1 MRVEKCTWPVGHFFL
16 YLCLVGC
23 GNEFVLK
30 TETTPA
36 QEAFV
41 PKEHATPRIPGLDKI
56 SIEGAIV
63 SAFEITVDGVRYQD
77 SEDFY
82 SAEVERLP
90 EKAAIAGFPGWDVR
104 FEAILGFAD
113 LARGMTVYVAPSGH
127 VGYTGSAAV
136 SADGR
141 FRVELPADGKGASYN
156 MRAVKRVNVLLT
168 KEKETRRF
176 CYNFSANLKDVSVI
190 ESSLPFVL
198 DDFQTRWTLY
208 SCDKSSPSSG
218 SGGSA
223 GPLIPVGR
231 PPTLYE
237 LNTLLELDD
246 IR

>member
-1 MRVEKCTWPVGHFFL
+1 VRVKKCTWPIGHFFL
-16 YLCLVGC
+16 YLCLLGC
-23 GNEFVLK
+23 GNEFVFK
-30 TETTPA
+30 TETASP

-41 PKEHATPRIPGLDKI
+41 PKDPSTIRLPGLDKI

-82 SAEVERLP
+82 SQEVTRLP
-90 EKAAIAGFPGWDVR
+90 EKAAVAGFPDWEAR

-113 LARGMTVYVAPSGH
+113 LARGMTVYVAPTGNA
-127 VGYTGSAAV
+127 GYTGSASV
-136 SADGR
+136 SADGQ
-141 FRVELPADGKGASYN
+141 FRIELPADGKWASYN
-156 MRAVKRVNVLLT
+156 IRAVKRVNVLLT

-176 CYNFSANLKDVSVI
+176 CYNFSANLNDVSVN

-198 DDFQTRWTLY
+198 GDFQTRWTLY
-208 SCDKSSPSSG
+208 SCDKSSPSS
-218 SGGSA
+218 SSRGSA
-223 GPLIPVGR
+223 VPLIPVGR

-237 LNTLLELDD
+237 LNTLFELDN